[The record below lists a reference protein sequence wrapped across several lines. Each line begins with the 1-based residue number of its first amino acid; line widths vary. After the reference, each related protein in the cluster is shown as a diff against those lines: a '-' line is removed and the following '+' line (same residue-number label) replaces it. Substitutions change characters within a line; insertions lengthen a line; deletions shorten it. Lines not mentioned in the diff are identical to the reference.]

1 VSSFPEPREDAAA
14 QVPPGWKA
22 GVVVVV
28 ALLVA
33 VGVGTL
39 IAKAAGFS
47 RVRDAIAEAES
58 AWFLVCFFAEV
69 AAFAAY
75 AVVVREALHWRDGPR
90 VRFGLSVHVT
100 LASLGATRV
109 VAAAGAGG
117 LAVTYWCFR
126 RAGLAT
132 REALVRVLGLNTLVY
147 LVFGVGAWTAALL
160 ATLGLLGT
168 APLGLTLP
176 WLLVVPFCLVAARY
190 VTDPRRGTLP
200 DPAKGSLPR
209 RGLAYAIAGAAWVRE
224 VLPRRGGRRSLGA
237 SAVYWAGDVVCL
249 WAALHSVG
257 VSLPLAELVLA
268 YATGYAAMVL
278 PLPLAGVGG
287 VDAAMTF
294 ALTAVGVSL
303 APALV
308 GVAVYRLFGFWVP
321 TIPALA
327 ALVLLPRAGR
337 GLEQA
342 AAAPAPA

>member
-1 VSSFPEPREDAAA
+1 MSAPQDRRDDVGAH
-14 QVPPGWKA
+14 VPPGWKA
-22 GVVVVV
+22 GVAVVV

-47 RVRDAIAEAES
+47 RVRDALAEAES

-69 AAFAAY
+69 AAFGGY
-75 AVVVREALHWRDGPR
+75 ALVVREALHWRGGPR
-90 VRFGLSVHVT
+90 VRYGLSVHVT

-126 RAGLAT
+126 RARFAT
-132 REALVRVLGLNTLVY
+132 RDALVRVLGLNTLVY
-147 LVFGVGAWTAALL
+147 LVFGVGAWVAALL
-160 ATLGLLGT
+160 AALGVLGE
-168 APLGLTLP
+168 APLALTLP
-176 WLLVVPFCLVAARY
+176 WLLVVPFCLAAARF
-190 VTDPRRGTLP
+190 VTDPVRGTP
-200 DPAKGSLPR
+200 RDPTKGSLLR
-209 RGLAYAIAGAAWVRE
+209 RSLAYAISGAAWVRQIVPE
-224 VLPRRGGRRSLGA
+224 PAGRRSLLA
-237 SAVYWAGDVVCL
+237 SALYWGGDVLCL
-249 WAALHSVG
+249 WAALQSVG
-257 VSLPLAELVLA
+257 VSLPLADLVLA

-294 ALTAVGVSL
+294 ALTAVGVAL

-308 GVAVYRLFGFWVP
+308 AVAVYRLFGFWVP

-327 ALVLLPRAGR
+327 ALVLLPRAGH
-337 GLEQA
+337 GLQQA
-342 AAAPAPA
+342 ALAAA